1 MTVLCQVAIL
11 VADRDNCG
19 APACQIPC
27 ERETSGPEI
36 ETQLWR
42 FSGEAVPKMR
52 LTKQTGHAIRIL
64 IDCAQSEM
72 TLIKVAEI
80 SDRLDITKQNV
91 FKIVH
96 ILSRA
101 GFIAAVRGPS
111 GGVRLAK
118 PAQDIRIG
126 DVVRAIEVTDM
137 EIDGEHDDALARPQ
151 GQASIKHVFDDALMA
166 FVSVLDQHTLAD
178 LVQQKLT
185 PTKRAAASPSS
196 KRPKP
201 APGKKNA
208 GSPRR

>member
-1 MTVLCQVAIL
+1 
-11 VADRDNCG
+11 
-19 APACQIPC
+19 
-27 ERETSGPEI
+27 
-36 ETQLWR
+36 
-42 FSGEAVPKMR
+42 MR

-64 IDCAQSEM
+64 IDCAQSGT
-72 TLIKVAEI
+72 TLIKVAGI

-101 GFIAAVRGPS
+101 GFISAVRGPS

-126 DVVRAIEVTDM
+126 DVVRAIEVTDV
-137 EIDGEHDDALARPQ
+137 EIDGERDAAHGRPQ
-151 GQASIKHVFDDALMA
+151 GQASINRVFDDALMA

-178 LVQQKLT
+178 LVQQKLAT
-185 PTKRAAASPSS
+185 PKRAASTPAV

-201 APGKKNA
+201 APGKKTA